1 MKEYNLS
8 DTSDSA
14 TAIIAYTIRAMN
26 NCGFSKMQVDRY
38 IKMIKSLSYSQLV
51 DLSNSILSSC
61 NDYIKDLYN
70 DDNMSRNKLEARIT
84 KLEKLLMNE
93 GYDISADVY
102 NWFNKYC
109 CDILDRDKSF
119 GWKDLKEELED
130 ADASI
135 YADECLIDLAAEQG
149 VSPDDLEDYRD
160 LIEYDIEKLVEDALD
175 YIEYGDTDLTFDK
188 NKSDWMDRYKDNVE
202 YTASLEARIS
212 RLEKKLK
219 NENISL
225 NTFDCEA
232 LLKILENNIK
242 STGAKAD
249 IADDNADYGFISIA
263 IYNPDY
269 VTDYDIIADKF
280 DSFEV
285 NNEDKSVGK
294 AKSFEEIGKLIADH
308 YKENFV

>member
-1 MKEYNLS
+1 MKEYSLS
-8 DTSDSA
+8 DTSDSV

-26 NCGFSKMQVDRY
+26 NCGFSKMQIDRY
-38 IKMIKSLSYSQLV
+38 IKMIKSLNYNQLV

-70 DDNMSRNKLEARIT
+70 YDNMNRKKLEARIA
-84 KLEKLLMNE
+84 KLEKALKNE

-109 CDILDRDKSF
+109 CDILDKDKSF
-119 GWKDLKEELED
+119 GWKYLKEELED

-149 VSPDDLEDYRD
+149 ISPDDLEDYRD
-160 LIEYDIEKLVEDALD
+160 QIEYDLEKLVEDALD

-188 NKSDWMDRYKDNVE
+188 NNADWMDRYRDNVE
-202 YTASLEARIS
+202 YTASLESRIS

-249 IADDNADYGFISIA
+249 IADDNADYGFVSIA